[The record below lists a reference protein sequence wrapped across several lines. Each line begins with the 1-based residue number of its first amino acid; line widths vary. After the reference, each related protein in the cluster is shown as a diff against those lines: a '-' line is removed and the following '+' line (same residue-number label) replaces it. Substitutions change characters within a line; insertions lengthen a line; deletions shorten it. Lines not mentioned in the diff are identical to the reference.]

1 MANTYFDLTGVLV
14 LDKVTPVIE
23 AVFGPYEL
31 DGKHPGNGEAY
42 IANLAESS
50 SCTWESIMDNLGELA
65 EDVGVATTGP
75 DGNEIETIGDMLK
88 ILAPHFNAVEDAD
101 LDRLI
106 ENDCFS
112 LDETADLTSL
122 FVIAK
127 AFDDGHGLKAIK
139 TEGGWHCDKPL
150 LFQFGGCGDYVG
162 LHFST
167 HIDSHTASS
176 FGERVEQALG
186 NGQHDIVAQMVGER
200 IDILLSGIKNRDA
213 REDVQVKLASILNSG
228 DASSHS
234 TNAPTANATTSP
246 HLFMTELQGSV
257 ETLSAISDQYG
268 SRTLADLMYLQ
279 HAIQTGGFID
289 HFPGESKVLDVVRA
303 LPSGEHWA
311 QFIRSN

>member
-50 SCTWESIMDNLGELA
+50 NCIWESILDNLGELA
-65 EDVGVATTGP
+65 GDLGVATTDH
-75 DGNEIETIGDMLK
+75 DGNEVETVSDMLK

-101 LDRLI
+101 LDRLT
-106 ENDCFS
+106 EDDCFN

-139 TEGGWHCDKPL
+139 AEGGWHCDRPL

-162 LHFST
+162 VHFST

-176 FGERVEQALG
+176 FGEHVEQAIG
-186 NGQHDIVAQMVGER
+186 NGQHDVVAQMIGER
-200 IDILLSGIKNRDA
+200 IDILLSGIKNSDA
-213 REDVQVKLASILNSG
+213 REDVRRRLESTMESNEQEHVGWIYTCPDPTKKIPPVLSLHRLDNRHGWIERPMLAPK
-228 DASSHS
+228 AS
-234 TNAPTANATTSP
+234 
-246 HLFMTELQGSV
+246 
-257 ETLSAISDQYG
+257 
-268 SRTLADLMYLQ
+268 
-279 HAIQTGGFID
+279 
-289 HFPGESKVLDVVRA
+289 
-303 LPSGEHWA
+303 
-311 QFIRSN
+311 

>member
-1 MANTYFDLTGVLV
+1 MAITYFDLTGVLV
-14 LDKVTPVIE
+14 LDKVTPVIK

-50 SCTWESIMDNLGELA
+50 NCIWESILDNLGELA
-65 EDVGVATTGP
+65 GDLGVATIDH
-75 DGNEIETIGDMLK
+75 DGNEVETVSGMLK

-106 ENDCFS
+106 EDDCFN

-139 TEGGWHCDKPL
+139 AEGGWHCDRPL

-162 LHFST
+162 VHFST

-176 FGERVEQALG
+176 FGEHVEQAIG
-186 NGQHDIVAQMVGER
+186 NGQHDVVAQMIGER
-200 IDILLSGIKNRDA
+200 IDILLSGIKNSDA
-213 REDVQVKLASILNSG
+213 REDVRRRLECTMESNEQEHVGWIYTCPDPTKKIPPVLSLHRLDNRHGWIERPMLAPK
-228 DASSHS
+228 AS
-234 TNAPTANATTSP
+234 
-246 HLFMTELQGSV
+246 
-257 ETLSAISDQYG
+257 
-268 SRTLADLMYLQ
+268 
-279 HAIQTGGFID
+279 
-289 HFPGESKVLDVVRA
+289 
-303 LPSGEHWA
+303 
-311 QFIRSN
+311 

>member
-14 LDKVTPVIE
+14 LDKVTPVIK

-50 SCTWESIMDNLGELA
+50 NCIWESILDNLGELA
-65 EDVGVATTGP
+65 GDLGVATIDH
-75 DGNEIETIGDMLK
+75 DGNEVETVSDMLK

-106 ENDCFS
+106 EDDCFS
-112 LDETADLTSL
+112 RDETADLTSL

-139 TEGGWHCDKPL
+139 AEGGWHCDRPL

-162 LHFST
+162 VHFST

-176 FGERVEQALG
+176 FGEHVEQAIG
-186 NGQHDIVAQMVGER
+186 NGQHDVVAQMIGER
-200 IDILLSGIKNRDA
+200 IDILLSGIKNSDA
-213 REDVQVKLASILNSG
+213 REDVRRRLECTMESNEQEHVGWIYTCPDPTKKIPPVLSLHRLDNRHGWIERPMLAPK
-228 DASSHS
+228 AS
-234 TNAPTANATTSP
+234 
-246 HLFMTELQGSV
+246 
-257 ETLSAISDQYG
+257 
-268 SRTLADLMYLQ
+268 
-279 HAIQTGGFID
+279 
-289 HFPGESKVLDVVRA
+289 
-303 LPSGEHWA
+303 
-311 QFIRSN
+311 